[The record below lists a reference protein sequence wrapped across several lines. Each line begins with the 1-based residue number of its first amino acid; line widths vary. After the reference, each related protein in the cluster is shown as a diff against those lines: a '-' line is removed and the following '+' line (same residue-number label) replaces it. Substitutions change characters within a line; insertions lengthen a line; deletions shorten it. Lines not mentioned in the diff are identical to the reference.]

1 MVFISPNKV
10 NNKNTINNSKNL
22 NNSEQKTNKKVI
34 GSYEEI
40 KKQVEENS
48 EQPIL
53 NTKKSNNKINT
64 PIKKININLN

>member
-48 EQPIL
+48 EPIL
-53 NTKKSNNKINT
+53 NTKKSNKQINT
-64 PIKKININLN
+64 PLKK